1 MRHGTA
7 NDRLMA
13 GLAVF
18 LCALTSPA
26 NDQTKSR
33 VDPFMSPGQEEA
45 RFKYLGFP
53 KDYEDTTLCGAFDN
67 VGAFK
72 TLYVAKNIKPDIRAL
87 VIQELKSSGVVE
99 VTENADKADYLVEMN
114 TVYLMQL
121 SLWAVARRPTVK
133 LPGKRCEVMGGADVK
148 LQPVVRKMIGFLW
161 AMSGTDR
168 GPRHF
173 ATSGRYYSKY
183 ACYKYIPDAEVLA
196 FKRVYFE
203 RDTPNALVMQI
214 AAELKAAGRY
224 TVVADSQDADYM
236 ISLSRRDQTDVQRTQ
251 RPDIMDGGPV
261 TMDPSDGSIQQGP
274 DTRRSGGYDEKKVRF
289 DVAEL
294 TIRGVKHPAKPGET
308 GLVCDIY
315 YKQADKIKGLAGLTR
330 KDPGKKLT
338 AELMRFLAAPD
349 LTYSLYP
356 KQVLDVFYSNGQ

>member
-1 MRHGTA
+1 MRQQTA
-7 NDRLMA
+7 NFRLMSC
-13 GLAVF
+13 LTLWLF
-18 LCALTSPA
+18 ALSSTA
-26 NDQTKSR
+26 TAQTKSR
-33 VDPFMSPGQEEA
+33 VDPFMSSGQEEA

-53 KDYEDTTLCGAFDN
+53 KDYEDKTLCGAFDN

-72 TLYVAKNIKPDIRAL
+72 TIYVAKNIQPDIRAL
-87 VIQELKSSGVVE
+87 VIQELTSSGVVE

-133 LPGKRCEVMGGADVK
+133 LPGMRCEVMGGADVK
-148 LQPVVRKMIGFLW
+148 LQPVVGKMIGFLW
-161 AMSGTDR
+161 AMSGPDR

-203 RDTPNALVMQI
+203 RDTPAPLIAQI
-214 AAELKAAGRY
+214 TSEIQAMGQY
-224 TVVADSQDADYM
+224 TVVTNSQDADYM
-236 ISLSRRDQTDVQRTQ
+236 ISLSRREQSQTDKIR
-251 RPDIMDGGPV
+251 RPDIVYGGGIETDDNGNTTAREV
-261 TMDPSDGSIQQGP
+261 YSKH
-274 DTRRSGGYDEKKVRF
+274 GGYDIKKTRF
-289 DVAEL
+289 DIAEL
-294 TIRGVKHPAKPGET
+294 TIRGVKHPAKLGET

-315 YKQADKIKGLAGLTR
+315 YKQADKVKGLSGLTR

-349 LTYSLYP
+349 LTYSLYT
-356 KQVLDVFYSNGQ
+356 KQLLDVFYSNGQ